1 LPPAGQN
8 PFEKGSRHLPKL
20 LIFLFY
26 FFHLWYNTTLDKE
39 INMIWQQKAD
49 AFLGKYLGELAEIE
63 LKQTT
68 RYWQAANS
76 GKKEDFDAYAAADLE
91 LRKLHSSRRRYKE
104 IEELLA
110 HKDQLNPLTHRSLT
124 VAELRFKENQLP
136 KKTLEKLVK
145 LSAEIEQIF
154 NTFRGEL
161 NGKQYSNN
169 DLLELLK
176 KENDSPTRQKI
187 WETLKQTGDAVAAK
201 LITLATVRNEA
212 AEKLGFPNY
221 RDMQIKLQE
230 HDPEQLQDIFAE
242 LETSTAE
249 PFKQMKEKVDAE
261 LAQRFNVPKE
271 EIMPWHYD
279 NPFFQAVPPSGKVDP
294 DEFYKD
300 KKKEEIIGLAQRFY
314 AGIGLATDSIVKKS
328 DLYEREGKD
337 QHAFCTDIDR
347 RGDVRILTNIK
358 PTADWMDT
366 ALHELGHAVYSA
378 GLDFSLPFNLRE
390 AAHIFTTEA
399 VAMLFGALA
408 KNPAWIVANTGA
420 NPDRVKEVEAVILEQ
435 RRREQLIFARWT
447 LAMFH
452 FEKALYENRGTGD
465 RGLSDLNELWWET
478 TARFQLLKPPAGRD
492 VRLHADWAAKPHFT
506 IAPVYYHNYM
516 LGELFAAQMRAALA
530 SLVHHNGKASTLDYN
545 KHNEFGLFFKEKIF
559 KPGMT
564 KPWPQFVKNAAG
576 EPLTAR
582 YFAEELK

>member
-1 LPPAGQN
+1 
-8 PFEKGSRHLPKL
+8 
-20 LIFLFY
+20 
-26 FFHLWYNTTLDKE
+26 
-39 INMIWQQKAD
+39 MIWQQKAD
-49 AFLGKYLGELAEIE
+49 AFLGKYLGELSEIE
-63 LKQTT
+63 LNQTT
-68 RYWQAANS
+68 SYWQAANS

-91 LRKLHSSRRRYKE
+91 LKKLHSSRRRFNE
-104 IEELLA
+104 IQELLV
-110 HKDQLNPLTHRSLT
+110 HKDQLDPLTHRSLA
-124 VAELRFKENQLP
+124 VAELDFKENQLP
-136 KKTLEKLVK
+136 KNILEKLVK

-161 NGKQYSNN
+161 DGKQYSNN
-169 DLLELLK
+169 DLLEMLK
-176 KENDSPTRQKI
+176 KETDSPTRQKI

-201 LITLATVRNEA
+201 LVTLATVRNEA
-212 AEKLGFPNY
+212 AQKLGFPNY
-221 RDMQIKLQE
+221 WDMQIRLQE
-230 HDPEQLQDIFAE
+230 HDPEQLQAIFAE

-261 LAQRFNVPKE
+261 LAERFNVPKK

-279 NPFFQAVPPSGKVDP
+279 NPFFQAVPPSGKVDL

-314 AGIGLATDSIVKKS
+314 SAIGLPTESIVKQS
-328 DLYEREGKD
+328 DIYEREGKD
-337 QHAFCTDIDR
+337 QHAFCTAIDR
-347 RGDVRILTNIK
+347 CGDVRILANIK

-378 GLDFSLPFNLRE
+378 SLDFSLPFNLRE

-408 KNPAWIVANTGA
+408 KNPAWIATYAGA
-420 NPDRVKEVEAVILEQ
+420 DPGRVKEVESAILEQ

-447 LAMFH
+447 LVMFQ
-452 FEKALYENRGTGD
+452 FEKALYEKHGNASQ
-465 RGLSDLNELWWET
+465 GLSDLNELWWEM
-478 TARFQLLKPPAGRD
+478 AVRFQLLRAPHGRD

-516 LGELFAAQMRAALA
+516 LGELFAAQLRATLVK
-530 SLVHHNGKASTLDYN
+530 LVHHNGKASTLDYD
-545 KHNEFGLFFKEKIF
+545 KHKEFGLFFKEKIF

-564 KPWPQFVKNAAG
+564 KPWPEFVKNATG
-576 EPLTAR
+576 ELLTAR

>member
-1 LPPAGQN
+1 MRVLADGN
-8 PFEKGSRHLPKL
+8 GE
-20 LIFLFY
+20 
-26 FFHLWYNTTLDKE
+26 WYNTTLRCCKE
-39 INMIWQQKAD
+39 TNMIWQRKAD

-63 LKQTT
+63 LRQTT
-68 RYWQAANS
+68 SYWQAANS
-76 GKKEDFDAYAAADLE
+76 GKKEDFDAYASADLG
-91 LRKLHSSRRRYKE
+91 LRKLHSSHRRYKE
-104 IEELLA
+104 IEELLG
-110 HKDQLNPLTHRSLT
+110 HKDELNPLTHRSLT
-124 VAELRFKENQLP
+124 VAELKFKENQLP
-136 KKTLEKLVK
+136 EKILKKLVK

-169 DLLELLK
+169 DLLEMLK
-176 KENDSPTRQKI
+176 KETDSPKRREI

-201 LITLATVRNEA
+201 LLTLAKVRNDA
-212 AEKLGFPNY
+212 AEKLGYKNY
-221 RDMQIKLQE
+221 WDMQIWLQK
-230 HDPEQLQDIFAE
+230 HDPEQLQAIFTE

-261 LAQRFNVPKE
+261 LAQRFGVLKE

-279 NPFFQAVPPSGKVDP
+279 NPFFQAVPPSGKVDL

-300 KKKEEIIGLAQRFY
+300 KKKQEIIRLAQRFY
-314 AGIGLATDSIVKKS
+314 SGIGLATESIVKKS

-337 QHAFCTDIDR
+337 QHAFCMDIDR
-347 RGDVRILTNIK
+347 GGDVRILTNIK

-366 ALHELGHAVYSA
+366 ALHELGHAVYSV
-378 GLDFSLPFNLRE
+378 GMDFSLPFNLRE

-408 KNPAWIVANTGA
+408 KNSAWIVTNAGA
-420 NPDRVKEVEAVILEQ
+420 DPGRIKEVEAVILEQ

-447 LAMFH
+447 LVMFH
-452 FEKALYENRGTGD
+452 FEKALYEKYENASQ
-465 RGLSDLNELWWET
+465 GLSDLNELWWEMA
-478 TARFQLLKPPAGRD
+478 ARFQSMKAPHGRD

-516 LGELFAAQMRAALA
+516 LGELFAAQLRATLVK
-530 SLVHHNGKASTLDYN
+530 LVHRNRKTSTLDYN
-545 KHNEFGLFFKEKIF
+545 KHKEFGQFFKEKIF

-564 KPWPQFVKNAAG
+564 KPWPEFVQNATG
-576 EPLTAR
+576 ELLTTR